1 MKYSAVFK
9 ALSDDTRLRI
19 LNLLLSAKGSLC
31 VCEIVD
37 ALSLP
42 QYLISRHLLILKNAS
57 LIQSKKNGR
66 WVYYSLNAQKSLFKQ
81 DFFAVIKKHLK
92 SQIFRTDLKNLE
104 ARLIK
109 RRDDKCGSVM

>member
-37 ALSLP
+37 ALGLP
-42 QYLISRHLLILKNAS
+42 QYLISRHLVILKNAG
-57 LIQSKKNGR
+57 LIQSKKKGR
-66 WVYYSLNAQKSLFKQ
+66 WVHYSLNAQKSLFKQ
-81 DFFAVIKKHLK
+81 DFFAVIKKHLN
-92 SQIFRTDLKNLE
+92 SPVFRTDLKNLE
-104 ARLIK
+104 ARLLK
-109 RRDDKCGSVM
+109 RRDDKCGSLM